1 MINKSNKIFRCCIL
15 LAAFFLLGC
24 SKIRFIEFEPVYVRA
39 NALGVNVYRGSY
51 EKLTDII
58 HTNLDVS
65 FNWDSAFVY
74 GVAEITAQPY
84 FYPSNKLVLDGKG
97 FKIHT
102 VQLKKD
108 QNYLDLNYIYLNN
121 KIQIDLDQTYKKG
134 EKYTIKIAYT
144 AMPQKLKVGKD
155 IPSPDDRGLYFI
167 NAKGNGKGPQQI
179 WTQGETESNSAW
191 FPTIENPAEKMT
203 HHFNITVDQKFKT
216 LSNGTLKNSTLN
228 KDGTRTDSWEMNQ
241 SHSVYLSMLAVGD
254 FAITKDSWRGK
265 EVNYYTE
272 HEYAKSAK
280 KVFGNT
286 PKMLEFFSTI
296 LDYPYPWEKYDQI
309 VVRNFVSGA
318 MENTTASVFYDR
330 LNMTIEEHEDNDQDD
345 IIAHELI
352 HHWFGNLVTCESWA
366 NLPLN
371 ESFATYGEYLWR
383 EHNKGI
389 DDADYHLMQNASQ
402 YFRYAKQRDE
412 KVIRFDYAE
421 KGQMFDPISY
431 QKGALI
437 LHTLRK
443 EIEDEAFFKS
453 LNYYLKKHAYQSVEI
468 HDLRLSFE
476 EITGRDLNWFFNQ
489 WFLASGFPQLKV
501 EKYKDDIHKE
511 MVLKII
517 QTQDTSITPIY
528 HLPLN
533 VKLIEGEYIQ
543 EKKILLTEM
552 NQEFRFPFKENTP
565 YLKIDYSSQP
575 LVKFSEEKQEEDYF
589 LQFKYADHFF
599 DRFESIKYF
608 NQHKES
614 VYANDILQKS
624 LLDKGWANV
633 YVGLINFKF
642 FEEDFKEKQFE
653 LIKDIALHH
662 PKSIIRAEAVKVL
675 KKYYAREKTKEIF
688 HEKRSDPSLL
698 VQKALK

>member
-1 MINKSNKIFRCCIL
+1 MIKDKFKTFRCCVL
-15 LAAFFLLGC
+15 LAAFFLSGC
-24 SKIRFIEFEPVYVRA
+24 ANIRFIEFEPVYVRA
-39 NALGVNVYRGSY
+39 NAPGVDVYRGSY

-58 HTNLDVS
+58 HTNLSIS

-84 FYPSNKLVLDGKG
+84 FYPSDKLVLDAKG
-97 FKIHT
+97 FRIT
-102 VQLKKD
+102 AVQLKKD
-108 QNYLDLNYIYLNN
+108 QNYLNIDYLYLNN

-134 EKYTIKIAYT
+134 EKYTIRIAYT
-144 AMPQKLKVGKD
+144 AMPRQLKVGKD

-167 NAKGNGKGPQQI
+167 NAKGNGPQQI

-191 FPTIENPAEKMT
+191 FPTIEDPAEKMT

-216 LSNGTLKNSTLN
+216 LSNGLLKNSFLN
-228 KDGTRTDSWEMNQ
+228 NDGTRTDAWEMNQ

-272 HEYAKSAK
+272 HKYVESAK
-280 KVFGNT
+280 KIFGNT
-286 PKMLEFFSTI
+286 PKMLEFFSEL

-330 LNMTIEEHEDNDQDD
+330 LNMTIGEHEDNDQDD

-383 EHNKGI
+383 AHNKGI
-389 DDADYHLMQNASQ
+389 DDAEYHLMQNATQ

-443 EIEDEAFFKS
+443 EIGDEAFFKS
-453 LNYYLKKHAYQSVEI
+453 LSYYLKTHAYQSVEI
-468 HDLRLSFE
+468 HDLRLAFE

-489 WFLASGFPQLKV
+489 WFLASGYPQLKI
-501 EKYKDDIHKE
+501 EKYKDDSTMEI
-511 MVLKII
+511 VLKIA
-517 QTQDTSITPIY
+517 QSQDTSSAPVY
-528 HLPLN
+528 HLPL
-533 VKLIEGEYIQ
+533 KLKLVDGEDVQ
-543 EKKILLTEM
+543 EKKILLTEI
-552 NQEFRFPFKENTP
+552 NQEFRFPVKGNSP
-565 YLKIDYSSQP
+565 YLKIDYSLQP
-575 LVKFSEEKQEEDYF
+575 LVKFSEEKSANEYF

-614 VYANDILQKS
+614 AYAKDVLQKA
-624 LLDKGWANV
+624 LLDTGWINV

-642 FEEDFKEKQFE
+642 FDEDLKEDKFD
-653 LIKDIALHH
+653 LIKDFALHH

-675 KKYYAREKTKEIF
+675 KKYYSKGKTKEIF
-688 HEKRSDPSLL
+688 HEKKSDPSLL